1 MPVCRECRSVKYAS
15 ERPDEKI
22 HAAAVT
28 VRAVE

>member
-15 ERPDEKI
+15 ERLDEKI
-22 HAAAVT
+22 HAVT